1 MRVVSEGKLH
11 IKQNMPKSNTST
23 AMNKIPQFTFGE
35 YIHLC
40 DSAYLVS
47 VLPQVEKNLTLDLS
61 LTNTHQ
67 QLCSVSKS
75 PVLAERR
82 SHGFECKNRSFF
94 NQMHGDFF
102 GDKAI
107 TKVHKLWDKHEKYC
121 HSELRIFE
129 MQTAFKWTMAKTQV
143 CSLDS
148 IL

>member
-11 IKQNMPKSNTST
+11 IKQNMQKSTTST
-23 AMNKIPQFTFGE
+23 AMNKISQFTFEE
-35 YIHLC
+35 YNLC

-82 SHGFECKNRSFF
+82 SHGFECKNCSFF
-94 NQMHGDFF
+94 YQMNGDSF

-107 TKVHKLWDKHEKYC
+107 TKVHKLWD
-121 HSELRIFE
+121 LR
-129 MQTAFKWTMAKTQV
+129 
-143 CSLDS
+143 
-148 IL
+148 